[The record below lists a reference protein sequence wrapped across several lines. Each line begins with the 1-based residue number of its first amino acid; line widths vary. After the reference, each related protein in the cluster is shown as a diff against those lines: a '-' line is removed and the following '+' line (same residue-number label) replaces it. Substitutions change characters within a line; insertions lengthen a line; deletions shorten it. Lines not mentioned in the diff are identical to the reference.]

1 MVLLWY
7 WRWIFNCW
15 SVILQIF
22 EFQKCP
28 FQGDCPQRG
37 ERLTMRT
44 GKSWTHCVYCHNAW
58 AFYWLLLSLYLS
70 GLRWLEVPSHTQ
82 LASFI
87 KLLVDLSLKFNIWR
101 KTSGVGV
108 VGEYLGW
115 WDHFRPMTDR
125 WFLWRQVQVQFLCGL
140 LLLERTHNSSNE
152 TALGIV
158 IGLIRMSLTL
168 WSFTVVHQGQPGWYG
183 GDGSER
189 GCRHMENTELG
200 QEHFKKLWNNLSAL
214 LPKILCFLS
223 ANGYWPAEAGC
234 HKGAV
239 LQSLWGKYA
248 RWVEDYDQWWG
259 TWLVSVAY
267 LKLCYINIWQ
277 DQAKRK
283 ITRTNW
289 QQSYSVL
296 GSTRNSYW
304 SVNTYLHQPCN

>member
-87 KLLVDLSLKFNIWR
+87 KLLVNLSLKFKIL
-101 KTSGVGV
+101 KSGVGV

-140 LLLERTHNSSNE
+140 LLLERTHNSWNE
-152 TALGIV
+152 TGSGDRHWVNPDVFDPVKLHRCSPGTTQ
-158 IGLIRMSLTL
+158 LIWWRWFRKRMPP
-168 WSFTVVHQGQPGWYG
+168 HG
-183 GDGSER
+183 
-189 GCRHMENTELG
+189 
-200 QEHFKKLWNNLSAL
+200 EH
-214 LPKILCFLS
+214 
-223 ANGYWPAEAGC
+223 
-234 HKGAV
+234 
-239 LQSLWGKYA
+239 
-248 RWVEDYDQWWG
+248 
-259 TWLVSVAY
+259 
-267 LKLCYINIWQ
+267 
-277 DQAKRK
+277 
-283 ITRTNW
+283 
-289 QQSYSVL
+289 
-296 GSTRNSYW
+296 
-304 SVNTYLHQPCN
+304 

>member
-1 MVLLWY
+1 MDGAFVIFV
-7 WRWIFNCW
+7 IFNCW

-28 FQGDCPQRG
+28 FQGGCPQRG

-140 LLLERTHNSSNE
+140 LLLERTHNSWNE
-152 TALGIV
+152 TDSCWMIWRAHPTGPRWPCPPVRQWLNQREKTWFCTSV
-158 IGLIRMSLTL
+158 
-168 WSFTVVHQGQPGWYG
+168 
-183 GDGSER
+183 
-189 GCRHMENTELG
+189 
-200 QEHFKKLWNNLSAL
+200 
-214 LPKILCFLS
+214 FLQQVCI
-223 ANGYWPAEAGC
+223 N
-234 HKGAV
+234 
-239 LQSLWGKYA
+239 KY
-248 RWVEDYDQWWG
+248 
-259 TWLVSVAY
+259 
-267 LKLCYINIWQ
+267 
-277 DQAKRK
+277 
-283 ITRTNW
+283 
-289 QQSYSVL
+289 
-296 GSTRNSYW
+296 
-304 SVNTYLHQPCN
+304 